1 MGTPIFRLEWPGR
14 GFGNS
19 LMMAHLT
26 QILVDNG
33 IDAVFNHRRKT
44 TGLVDVPVLDP
55 SDHQK
60 RIVFNGILPSDFTTK
75 MIEEP
80 VMMYFIRDFMK
91 MTGKNIEFDRK
102 RHNYVPVHFIEVD
115 NIKGADVALCTKTG
129 TWTPYRNWPYFDEL
143 KKMLQVS
150 GISYIDLNNP
160 LILSN
165 DCLNI
170 VAKSKVYVGLDTG
183 TSHYVSKFANRK
195 GLIIQGGFNPFFIWA
210 WPYEYEPIV
219 TTVKC
224 KYRPCFINKNDI
236 YNGIVCNEGVSCIS
250 KISVKQVFDRI
261 MEKLK

>member
-1 MGTPIFRLEWPGR
+1 VNTPSFKLEWSGT

-19 LMMAHLT
+19 LIMAHLT
-26 QILVDNG
+26 KILVDNG

-44 TGLVDVPVLDP
+44 TGLVDVPLYDP
-55 SDHQK
+55 SDPIK
-60 RIVFNGILPSDFTTK
+60 RIVFHGVLHCDFETRNA
-75 MIEEP
+75 EEP
-80 VMMYFIRDFMK
+80 VMMYYIREFRR
-91 MTGKNIEFDRK
+91 MTGKYIEFDRK
-102 RHNYVPVHFIEVD
+102 YHNFVPVIFNELD
-115 NIKGADVALCTKTG
+115 TIKGVDVALCTKTG

-143 KKMLQVS
+143 KKMLQVA